1 MLLFSF
7 KNCKH
12 NLPQWGRLLCDT
24 ENKPRLFS
32 LMFGREEE
40 KNAFKTEHCDEFPS
54 VFTVLALGGKTVFP
68 LPLAFQL
75 FCIFL
80 FPSMRIYSLHQ
91 QKKEASLFFSRKP
104 SD

>member
-1 MLLFSF
+1 
-7 KNCKH
+7 
-12 NLPQWGRLLCDT
+12 
-24 ENKPRLFS
+24 
-32 LMFGREEE
+32 MFGREEE

-80 FPSMRIYSLHQ
+80 LLQ
-91 QKKEASLFFSRKP
+91 QLLITHVSESSHKTLLEFHL
-104 SD
+104 

>member
-80 FPSMRIYSLHQ
+80 LLQ
-91 QKKEASLFFSRKP
+91 QLLITHVSESSHKTLLEFHL
-104 SD
+104 